1 MRPSP
6 FGLLTKLL
14 LNDPMATGA
23 QKELRPDPYRKQSLE
38 PLTLK

>member
-14 LNDPMATGA
+14 LNEPMLTGLQVA
-23 QKELRPDPYRKQSLE
+23 LKPE
-38 PLTLK
+38 P